1 MRTNTATNVL
11 AFNANGG
18 GGQFVYNFNN
28 WISGVADLGAV
39 HSGNIGAAQLDIR
52 LHLRGALPPRT
63 SAGGSRDTGG
73 ESIRRPACS
82 IHPHAWTPRERGE
95 ISRFKTILFPVSLL
109 SLMLVVPVC
118 GEDFSRLNFNIGG
131 GTTTPLNPTANFV
144 GLGGNFAVGAGYNI
158 NKHNSISGE
167 IMWNGLPPNT
177 VIHIPNAPFGSINL
191 YNRNHRLQREQRQRR
206 QRRRR
211 VHDPVER

>member
-1 MRTNTATNVL
+1 
-11 AFNANGG
+11 
-18 GGQFVYNFNN
+18 
-28 WISGVADLGAV
+28 
-39 HSGNIGAAQLDIR
+39 
-52 LHLRGALPPRT
+52 
-63 SAGGSRDTGG
+63 
-73 ESIRRPACS
+73 
-82 IHPHAWTPRERGE
+82 
-95 ISRFKTILFPVSLL
+95 
-109 SLMLVVPVC
+109 MLVVPVC